1 MILAAFTLAAFGG
14 WVAHALT
21 SGPSVDRNLG
31 ADCGTTVNSASQ
43 YDAGPPACLW
53 TAYVAAKQAHA
64 TMTNYT
70 IEGDPISY
78 SLALRSSDRIDVLI
92 GSRDRYSPM
101 GTFAYVCTGLVRDAA
116 NAEPGRFHL
125 IATGC
130 AGPPAFLDGT
140 RLTIP

>member
-1 MILAAFTLAAFGG
+1 MEKPIKKARPDAQYRERVYRIVRRIPAGRVGGPCPDEWAIGRPEPGRGLRDHRQQCLAI
-14 WVAHALT
+14 
-21 SGPSVDRNLG
+21 R
-31 ADCGTTVNSASQ
+31 C
-43 YDAGPPACLW
+43 
-53 TAYVAAKQAHA
+53 
-64 TMTNYT
+64 T

-78 SLALRSSDRIDVLI
+78 SLALQSSDRIDVLI

-125 IATGC
+125 IATAC

-140 RLTIP
+140 RLTIR